1 MASQLHG
8 RPARPGQH
16 QHQQQQQPQ
25 QHHGFANTTGGGG
38 PPPSTLAAQL
48 VENISASTAA
58 KSSRPDETT
67 ELKRLFATIEK
78 VKNDPACLTTHD
90 ERVEHNHLLVYVCG
104 GVFLESLKLDDAFTD
119 RERLREDALKAVNFL
134 RVTIKETPTVLKCT
148 TDGKMFLGRGAEP
161 LWVWILPKLLRM
173 LGHRRCVGIA
183 GKIEELCRFVLLLAA
198 GDAGLWDLGKEL
210 MEYFR
215 ANLSGELSGFF
226 AVSVHCLIR
235 SCCSY
240 SCSFQVESSFDEREQ
255 GRYQVAAEEL
265 PRRITQ
271 QRPSR
276 MRLHHSGRRT
286 RYPTCYEPPG
296 NNQGRGGVTRGPS
309 SVSLRP
315 EFGLVIG
322 HPAAPELNPGD
333 LPDASWSWPGASS
346 SNSHRSG

>member
-1 MASQLHG
+1 MASELHG

-16 QHQQQQQPQ
+16 HQQQQQHQ
-25 QHHGFANTTGGGG
+25 QHHGFANSTGGAVGGGAGG

-48 VENISASTAA
+48 VENISASAAA

-119 RERLREDALKAVNFL
+119 GERLRADALKAVNFL

-148 TDGKMFLGRGAEP
+148 TDGKVFLGRGAEP

-183 GKIEELCRFVLLLAA
+183 GEIEELGRFVLLLAA
-198 GDAGLWDLGKEL
+198 GDAGLWGLGKEL

-215 ANLSGELSGFF
+215 ANLSGKF
-226 AVSVHCLIR
+226 AWLVCWCTLADTFVLQLFLLVSSRVFLR
-235 SCCSY
+235 REK
-240 SCSFQVESSFDEREQ
+240 VESISSC
-255 GRYQVAAEEL
+255 
-265 PRRITQ
+265 RR
-271 QRPSR
+271 RAS
-276 MRLHHSGRRT
+276 ST
-286 RYPTCYEPPG
+286 RYPTAPP
-296 NNQGRGGVTRGPS
+296 
-309 SVSLRP
+309 
-315 EFGLVIG
+315 
-322 HPAAPELNPGD
+322 A
-333 LPDASWSWPGASS
+333 DASSPSRT
-346 SNSHRSG
+346 RSMLSDML